1 MKNLLFAI
9 ISLIAIALFSCNT
22 EMKTPV
28 DSQNVIVLAADA
40 DSLTLE
46 AAQTSQDWWV
56 RMSGKTLAINE
67 EPDAKKQNIL
77 LGKEYASEEQK
88 ETISELSEDGFIIAP
103 AEHGVFLGGKTSRGD
118 IYSATTFLEQ
128 YLGCM
133 LLAPGEYDAPKMNE
147 ITLPQVSLKSYN
159 PDFDFRRTLFP
170 GQHDREYRNWYKLEQ
185 LDDWGMFVHTFH
197 KLLPPETYFEEHP
210 EYYSEIGG
218 RRLQDAQLCLSNPE
232 VIDFLIEN
240 LGKEMALQPEKNIWS
255 VSQNDA
261 YNYCECERCKKLYE
275 KYGAYSGAYI
285 HMANEIARAYPNK
298 VISTLA
304 YQFTREAPQN
314 IKPDPNVNI
323 MFCSIECNR
332 SMPLT
337 EDPRSAS
344 FVKDMKDWST
354 LTNNIFLWDYVV
366 QFKNYLTPFPNFH
379 VLQPNLQFFKNSN
392 VNMMFEQGSNGN
404 WSDLSDL
411 KQYLIANLMWNVDAN
426 ADSLIDNFITRYYGP
441 AAPHIRKY
449 FTTTHANL
457 APHAE
462 KEFLNIYG
470 FPADYADS
478 YLTPEM
484 LIQYKSFMD
493 DAEAAVASDSTYLKR
508 VLKTRLP
515 VDFAYLDVAMN
526 TNDEQLSFF
535 SEKDGKKSLKP
546 EMMACLDRLE
556 ALSNNHQDIRINER
570 NFKVEDYCIYARN
583 KLEKQTIDNLLKD
596 AIIEIKTPYS
606 DRYPVGG
613 AKAIN
618 DGLLGD
624 LDFHNNWLGFH
635 GEDMIVD
642 ITFPEKTTFSTIQM
656 NFLKAVNSW
665 VFLPIDVKV
674 EVSDDGENFREIA
687 AQQGDQ
693 SDRTYLVKSIP
704 FVFDVGEVS
713 TKHLRVMATS
723 MKECPEWHRGYGNPS
738 WIFVDEVIVE

>member
-1 MKNLLFAI
+1 
-9 ISLIAIALFSCNT
+9 
-22 EMKTPV
+22 
-28 DSQNVIVLAADA
+28 
-40 DSLTLE
+40 
-46 AAQTSQDWWV
+46 
-56 RMSGKTLAINE
+56 
-67 EPDAKKQNIL
+67 
-77 LGKEYASEEQK
+77 
-88 ETISELSEDGFIIAP
+88 
-103 AEHGVFLGGKTSRGD
+103 
-118 IYSATTFLEQ
+118 
-128 YLGCM
+128 M
-133 LLAPGEYDAPKMNE
+133 LLAPGEYDAPRVN
-147 ITLPQVSLKSYN
+147 QVQIPEVKSKCYN

-197 KLLPPETYFEEHP
+197 KLLPPETYFEAHP

-232 VIDFLIEN
+232 VIQLLIEN
-240 LGKEMALQPEKNIWS
+240 LGKEMAMQPEKTVWS

-261 YNYCECERCKKLYE
+261 YNYCECENCKKMYE

-285 HMANEIARAYPNK
+285 YMANEIARAYPDK

-304 YQFTREAPQN
+304 YQFTREAPIN

-332 SMPLT
+332 SMALT

-344 FVKDMKDWST
+344 FVKDMKDWSA
-354 LTNNIFLWDYVV
+354 LTDNIFLWDYVV

-379 VLQPNLQFFKNSN
+379 ILQPNLQFFKNSN

-411 KQYLIANLMWNVDAN
+411 KQYLIAHLMWDVNAN
-426 ADSLIDNFITRYYGP
+426 ADSLTDNFITRYYGP

-457 APHAE
+457 AKHAE
-462 KEFLNIYG
+462 TEFLNIYG

-493 DAEAAVASDSTYLKR
+493 EAEAAVTNDSTYLKR

-526 TNDEQLSFF
+526 TNDEKISFF
-535 SEKDGKKSLKP
+535 TEKDGKKSLKP
-546 EMMACLDRLE
+546 EMMTYLDRLGK
-556 ALSNNHQDIRINER
+556 LSKNHKDIRINER

-613 AKAIN
+613 AQAIN

-642 ITFPEKTTFSTIQM
+642 ITFPEETTFSSIQM

-665 VFLPIDVKV
+665 VFLPLEIKI
-674 EVSDDGENFREIA
+674 EVSDDGRIFREIA

-704 FVFDVGEVS
+704 FVFDVDET
-713 TKHLRVMATS
+713 TKHLRVSATS

-738 WIFVDEVIVE
+738 WIFVDEVIVEL